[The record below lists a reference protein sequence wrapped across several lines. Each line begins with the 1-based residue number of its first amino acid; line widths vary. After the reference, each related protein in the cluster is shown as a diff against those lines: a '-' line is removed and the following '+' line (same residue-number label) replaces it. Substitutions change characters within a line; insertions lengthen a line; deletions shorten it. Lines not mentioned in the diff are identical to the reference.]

1 MSRRQPKG
9 DVIYIIWC
17 VLRNAHVCVFLHMSH
32 VCVCKY
38 VLVSLCVSVSLPM
51 CLCTLSSGMVCTT
64 SDMEWCVPPLIW
76 YGVYHIG
83 KLTLPLYLF
92 QAKHTQTGFKTS
104 LSFSRWA
111 RFFDSNVIKSRRLVC
126 PISLDS
132 SCHQGPQ
139 GHQKTTVNRP
149 SSWEGPW
156 RRLKWPIP
164 QSPQHDLSSLLF
176 HLLRKVFK
184 TDSCFLMVCLE
195 WVIVVWLSNLLGYKM
210 SQRIF
215 TTPQTQSSSSH
226 GSILLSHESGDFSKT
241 VLQEFISSWKLKWSK
256 GQICT
261 QRPPSSPC
269 LTCPPCLSYQI
280 NTPHSL
286 CPPYP
291 SCPPWVKSPTTMSNS
306 AMSTMSTHPKSVE
319 RVCEDASC
327 CSLLTPPPSP
337 SPPLECPCQ
346 WP

>member
-51 CLCTLSSGMVCTT
+51 CLCSLCSGMVRTT
-64 SDMEWCVPPLIW
+64 SDMEWCVPPSIW

-149 SSWEGPW
+149 WSWEGPW
-156 RRLKWPIP
+156 ME
-164 QSPQHDLSSLLF
+164 
-176 HLLRKVFK
+176 K
-184 TDSCFLMVCLE
+184 TQV
-195 WVIVVWLSNLLGYKM
+195 
-210 SQRIF
+210 
-215 TTPQTQSSSSH
+215 
-226 GSILLSHESGDFSKT
+226 
-241 VLQEFISSWKLKWSK
+241 
-256 GQICT
+256 
-261 QRPPSSPC
+261 
-269 LTCPPCLSYQI
+269 
-280 NTPHSL
+280 
-286 CPPYP
+286 
-291 SCPPWVKSPTTMSNS
+291 
-306 AMSTMSTHPKSVE
+306 THPSKSSTWSFFTIVSLVTKSVQNRLLVFDGVS
-319 RVCEDASC
+319 RVGTCG
-327 CSLLTPPPSP
+327 LVVQFVRL
-337 SPPLECPCQ
+337 
-346 WP
+346 